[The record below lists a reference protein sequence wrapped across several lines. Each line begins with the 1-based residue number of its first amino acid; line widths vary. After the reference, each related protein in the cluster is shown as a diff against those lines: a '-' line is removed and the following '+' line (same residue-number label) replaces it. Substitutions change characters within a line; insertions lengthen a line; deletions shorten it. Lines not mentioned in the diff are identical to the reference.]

1 MHERIAAVKSHATVV
16 KLRLVAVL
24 AVLAA
29 TLGQANLQAAPPD
42 EKSISAE
49 AREVRNIRATLD
61 ALYDAFS
68 FDAGG
73 APDWDGLRKLFL
85 PGASFVDPVKP
96 GTPPRAVGAE
106 EFLAKFRSWV
116 ETNPKAKAGFRERI
130 VAVRLDHFGHVA
142 HAYVTFEGYVPAVGT
157 AETHGL
163 DSVQLVLDGGDWKV
177 ASFTTQY
184 ESPELPLP
192 DRFSPP
198 APR

>member
-1 MHERIAAVKSHATVV
+1 MH
-16 KLRLVAVL
+16 VANQRRL
-24 AVLAA
+24 AVLALVAACCLPIPAAAEPSSQPKA
-29 TLGQANLQAAPPD
+29 TDEAA
-42 EKSISAE
+42 I
-49 AREVRNIRATLD
+49 ARDIRATLD
-61 ALYDAFS
+61 ALYQAFS

-73 APDWDGLRKLFL
+73 APDWEGLRKLFL

-96 GTPPRAVGAE
+96 GTPPQAVGAE

-163 DSVQLVLDGGDWKV
+163 DSIQLVLDGGDWKV

>member
-1 MHERIAAVKSHATVV
+1 MPHIALIH
-16 KLRLVAVL
+16 RL

-29 TLGQANLQAAPPD
+29 VIVSCLP
-42 EKSISAE
+42 ISAAAEPPSQPKATDE
-49 AREVRNIRATLD
+49 AAIARDIRAKLD
-61 ALYDAFS
+61 ALYQAFS

-73 APDWDGLRKLFL
+73 APDWEGLRKLFL

-96 GTPPRAVGAE
+96 GTPPQAVGAE

-163 DSVQLVLDGGDWKV
+163 DSIQLVLDGGDWKV